1 MTVKR
6 INSPDLVY
14 LCWLYLICAEAENKE
29 LAFSHKIFANWH
41 QERDSSWQPLEN

>member
-6 INSPDLVY
+6 MNSRDPVY

-29 LAFSHKIFANWH
+29 LALFPQILANWH

>member
-6 INSPDLVY
+6 MNSPDLVY

-29 LAFSHKIFANWH
+29 LALFPQILANWH